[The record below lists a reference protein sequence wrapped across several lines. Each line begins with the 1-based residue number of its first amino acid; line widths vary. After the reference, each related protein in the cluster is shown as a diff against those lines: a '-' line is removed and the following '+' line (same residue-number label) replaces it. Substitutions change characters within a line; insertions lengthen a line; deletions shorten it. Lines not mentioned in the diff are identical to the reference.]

1 VKYRELFLG
10 LISGAALATSVVVYA
25 TQDKTQSPKPR
36 VLGGVLTGTPGVP
49 RIRGQLL
56 SITASADGAI
66 VYVATSWGISKS
78 SDGGETW
85 RQLPVK

>member
-10 LISGAALATSVVVYA
+10 LISGAVLATSVVVYA
-25 TQDKTQSPKPR
+25 TQEKTQALNPR
-36 VLGGVLTGTPGVP
+36 ILGGVLTGTPGV
-49 RIRGQLL
+49 L

-66 VYVATSWGISKS
+66 VYAATSSGIYKS

>member
-10 LISGAALATSVVVYA
+10 LIFGAALAMSVVVYA
-25 TQDKTQSPKPR
+25 NQDKTQSPNPR
-36 VLGGVLTGTPGVP
+36 ILGGVLTGTPGV
-49 RIRGQLL
+49 L
-56 SITASADGAI
+56 SITASADGEI
-66 VYVATSWGISKS
+66 VYAATSSGIYKS

>member
-10 LISGAALATSVVVYA
+10 LISGATLATSVVVYA
-25 TQDKTQSPKPR
+25 TQDKTQSPNPR
-36 VLGGVLTGTPGVP
+36 ILGGVLTGTPGV
-49 RIRGQLL
+49 L

-66 VYVATSWGISKS
+66 VYAATSWGIYKS

>member
-1 VKYRELFLG
+1 MKYRELFLG

-25 TQDKTQSPKPR
+25 TQDKTQSPNPR
-36 VLGGVLTGTPGVP
+36 VLGGVLTGTPGV
-49 RIRGQLL
+49 L